1 MITHT
6 ANTHI
11 GAFLQRLFADG
22 ISGSLGGF
30 DVYVCVCDCR
40 RWTGGA
46 DGYLCLYVDLE
57 SGSS

>member
-30 DVYVCVCDCR
+30 DVYVCV
-40 RWTGGA
+40 
-46 DGYLCLYVDLE
+46 
-57 SGSS
+57 